1 MLSRSRFGLRNW
13 TLLMILTSVSVQLAG
28 CALSGSESNEGP
40 VWLGELV
47 VTTEMDEKGEPTDA
61 VTELSYGI
69 ERVYCFLRIRGPENV
84 VLGMRVFYEDQLAGE
99 AALAFGAERKA
110 ARDIV
115 NKKTSGPLPRGRYRC
130 EVFAV
135 KDALRTAEFT
145 IK

>member
-1 MLSRSRFGLRNW
+1 MPSCSRSRLRNW
-13 TLLMILTSVSVQLAG
+13 KLIIIWVGMSVQLAG
-28 CALSGSESNEGP
+28 CALIGTKMNEGP

-47 VTTEMDEKGEPTDA
+47 ITTEMDQKGDPTDNVA
-61 VTELSYGI
+61 ELSYGI

-99 AALAFGAERKA
+99 ADLSFGPARKA

-115 NKKTSGPLPRGRYRC
+115 NKKTGGPLPRGRYRC